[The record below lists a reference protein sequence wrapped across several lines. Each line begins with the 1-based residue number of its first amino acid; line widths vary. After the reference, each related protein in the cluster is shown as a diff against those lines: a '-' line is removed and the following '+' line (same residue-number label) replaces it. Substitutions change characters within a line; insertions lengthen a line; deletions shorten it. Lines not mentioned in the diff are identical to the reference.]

1 MLLVV
6 RRHILKSAG
15 IPGMTYFAQTSLRR
29 AKAEV
34 INPDEEI
41 RISVRNLVKIYDWP
55 GHISRQWNSGLQL
68 RKRLGLSNEYHSL
81 KDFINVLWQ
90 FGILLFAIYFTY
102 FFIHNRLW
110 IFLFSF
116 AIYAAILYLW
126 RKVRSYLYYRYG
138 DNRVTRS

>member
-1 MLLVV
+1 MKKFVFL
-6 RRHILKSAG
+6 SA
-15 IPGMTYFAQTSLRR
+15 
-29 AKAEV
+29 
-34 INPDEEI
+34 
-41 RISVRNLVKIYDWP
+41 NLVKIYDWP

-116 AIYAAILYLW
+116 AIYAAILY
-126 RKVRSYLYYRYG
+126 
-138 DNRVTRS
+138 